1 MPNQKIGDWDQG
13 QLARFILS
21 IIRQNQSQLPQSVVM
36 PHIESTGK
44 LRVSDRLDLS
54 DQAASDIKDA
64 VTYTIQ
70 DILHSRPS
78 VTGSR
83 ANTEGALKS
92 LLNELDNLNII
103 NNNTSA

>member
-1 MPNQKIGDWDQG
+1 MPRGTIADWDQA

-21 IIRQNQSQLPQSVVM
+21 VIRQNQSQLPQSVVM
-36 PHIESTGK
+36 PHVESTTRLKVG
-44 LRVSDRLDLS
+44 DRLELS

-70 DILHSRPS
+70 DILHSKPTVS
-78 VTGSR
+78 GSR

-103 NNNTSA
+103 NNNTTA